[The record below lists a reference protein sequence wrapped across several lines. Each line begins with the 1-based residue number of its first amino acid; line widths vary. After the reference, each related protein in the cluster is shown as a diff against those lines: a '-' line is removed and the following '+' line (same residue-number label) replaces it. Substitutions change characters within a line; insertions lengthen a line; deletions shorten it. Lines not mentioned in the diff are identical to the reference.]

1 MREPSPPRPLS
12 RNGRGGVSR
21 QLSFSVIAGTLVGCT
36 RTATVPV
43 RPAADV
49 RVATHAPVL
58 FAPPLALATPE
69 DAVVR
74 VVGPELT
81 CSGTL
86 VEDDLV
92 LTAHHCLVKRGPNGE
107 LTGETIRADEMQ
119 IELGGD
125 YLAWGTVRV
134 RAIVTP
140 PCGATGGSGDLAILV
155 LERKLVGM
163 STMTVR
169 LDAPPRM
176 GEPLDPI
183 GFGRCALSDD
193 GVHRHARPGGI
204 IVGTSSE
211 TLVLRASICPGD
223 SGGPI
228 VARGTHEVVAV
239 VSQSA
244 MDGDPRTVGPTI
256 GARLDAYRAVFATA
270 RQVADGAAL
279 SELPPLGCAP

>member
-1 MREPSPPRPLS
+1 MIGLS
-12 RNGRGGVSR
+12 TRALAV
-21 QLSFSVIAGTLVGCT
+21 LSSASMLAGCAHGASGL
-36 RTATVPV
+36 AV
-43 RPAADV
+43 RPAADAHV
-49 RVATHAPVL
+49 MPHGPV
-58 FAPPLALATPE
+58 FFSPPFALASPE

-81 CSGTL
+81 CTGTL
-86 VEDDLV
+86 IDDDLV
-92 LTAHHCLVKRGPNGE
+92 LTAHHCLVKRATNGA
-107 LTGETIRADEMQ
+107 LTAETIGASELQ

-140 PCGATGGSGDLAILV
+140 PCGVTAGAGDLAVLV

-163 STMTVR
+163 STMSVR
-169 LDAPPRM
+169 LDAPPHM

-193 GVHRHARPGGI
+193 GVHRHPRPGGPV
-204 IVGTSSE
+204 VGTSSE

-244 MDGDPRTVGPTI
+244 MDGDPMTVGPTI
-256 GARLDAYRAVFATA
+256 GARLDVYRAVFSSA
-270 RQVADGAAL
+270 RLIADGAAA
-279 SELPPLGCAP
+279 SELPPLECSP

>member
-1 MREPSPPRPLS
+1 
-12 RNGRGGVSR
+12 
-21 QLSFSVIAGTLVGCT
+21 VIARSLALGVVASSLVACAH
-36 RTATVPV
+36 ATVPV
-43 RPAADV
+43 RPAANA
-49 RVATHAPVL
+49 RTGPLAPVL
-58 FAPPLALATPE
+58 FSPPFALATPE

-74 VVGPELT
+74 VIGPDLT

-92 LTAHHCLVKRGPNGE
+92 LTAHHCLVKRGANGE
-107 LTGETIRADEMQ
+107 LTRETIAASDLQ

-125 YLAWGTVRV
+125 YLAWGTVRA

-140 PCGATGGSGDLAILV
+140 PCGATGGAGDLAILV

-163 STMTVR
+163 STMTPR

-183 GFGRCALSDD
+183 GFGRCAMSDD
-193 GVHRHARPGGI
+193 GVHRHSRPGGP

-211 TLVLRASICPGD
+211 TFVLRASICPGD

-228 VARGTHEVVAV
+228 VARGTHEVVGV

-244 MDGDPRTVGPTI
+244 MDGDPLTLGPTV
-256 GARLDAYRAVFATA
+256 ASRLDAYRAVFSTA
-270 RQVADGAAL
+270 RLVADGAAM
-279 SELPPLGCAP
+279 SELPPLSCSP